1 MHLEYITSV
10 VDLTEMYSKGNLWC
24 VGGGGRGAG
33 QVKTMTYCIRKLTF
47 LREGHQSMRLVP
59 WPLLDL

>member
-24 VGGGGRGAG
+24 VGGGGGSSEDNDYM
-33 QVKTMTYCIRKLTF
+33 KTHF
-47 LREGHQSMRLVP
+47 S
-59 WPLLDL
+59 